1 MSSQSSIIVRQFEIS
16 VENKIGALAY
26 VSDSLAKACINIK
39 AIAIDTKGDQGLIK
53 LVTDDEESTR
63 DLLNISGFN
72 FKEHEIVPIKLL
84 DKPGEL
90 AKVARAMSNL
100 DINIESVFLMDRE
113 KGAVQIAFKV
123 DDLKKAKE
131 LLK

>member
-1 MSSQSSIIVRQFEIS
+1 MRQFEIS
-16 VENKIGALAY
+16 VENKIGALANLT
-26 VSDSLAKACINIK
+26 DILAKARINLK
-39 AIAIDTKGDQGLIK
+39 AIATDSKGDVGLIK
-53 LVTDDEESTR
+53 IVTDDEAMTR
-63 DLLNISGFN
+63 DVLKECGFN
-72 FKEHEIVPIKLL
+72 FREHEIVPIKLL

-100 DINIESVFLMDRE
+100 NINIESVFLMDRE
-113 KGAVQIAFKV
+113 KGAAQIAFKV

>member
-1 MSSQSSIIVRQFEIS
+1 MRQFEIS

-39 AIAIDTKGDQGLIK
+39 AISTDSRGNQGIIK
-53 LVTDDEESTR
+53 IVTDDEESTR
-63 DLLNISGFN
+63 DLLKLSGFD
-72 FKEHEIVPIKLL
+72 FKEHEIVPVKLL

-100 DINIESVFLMDRE
+100 NINIESVFLMDRE

-123 DDLKKAKE
+123 DDLAKAKD

>member
-1 MSSQSSIIVRQFEIS
+1 MRQFEIS
-16 VENKIGALAY
+16 VDDKIGALADLTD
-26 VSDSLAKACINIK
+26 VLAKAKVNLK
-39 AIAIDTKGDQGLIK
+39 AIATDTKAGVGIIK
-53 LVTDDEESTR
+53 IVTDDEEITR
-63 DLLNISGFN
+63 EILRGCKFD

-90 AKVARAMSNL
+90 AKVARAMANL

-113 KGAVQIAFKV
+113 KGAAQVAFKV